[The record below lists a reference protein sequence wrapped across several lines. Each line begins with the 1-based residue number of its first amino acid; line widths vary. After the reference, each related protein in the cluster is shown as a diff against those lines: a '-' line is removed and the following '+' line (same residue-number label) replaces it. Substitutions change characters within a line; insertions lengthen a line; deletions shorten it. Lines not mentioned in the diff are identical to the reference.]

1 MTMALADLSSVLGI
15 FGGSSPTEED
25 QDKLYKEVLLMTLAR
40 ASSADS
46 NMQAVEIKSIQGIMQ
61 AETAQEISEA
71 DIRKASRPDL
81 YESANLRK
89 YLRSVQGQLDSGNKT
104 KILQALADVIKSDT
118 EISVLEVDYFN
129 RVAEALNATAAE
141 AAGLS
146 K

>member
-1 MTMALADLSSVLGI
+1 MALADLSSVLGI

-46 NMQAVEIKSIQGIMQ
+46 NMQPVEIKSIQGIMQ
-61 AETAQEISEA
+61 TETAQEISEA

>member
-1 MTMALADLSSVLGI
+1 MALADLSSVLSI
-15 FGGSSPTEED
+15 FGGSSPTEAD
-25 QDKLYKEVLLMTLAR
+25 QEKLYKEVLLMTLAR

-46 NMQAVEIKSIQGIMQ
+46 NMQPVEILSIQGIMRT
-61 AETAQEISEA
+61 ETGQDISEA

-89 YLRSVQGQLDSGNKT
+89 YLRSVQGQLESGSKS

-118 EISVLEVDYFN
+118 EISPLEIDYFN
-129 RVAEALNATAAE
+129 RVAEALSATAAE

>member
-1 MTMALADLSSVLGI
+1 MALADLSSILSI

-25 QDKLYKEVLLMTLAR
+25 QDTLYKEVLLMTLAR
-40 ASSADS
+40 ASSADT
-46 NMQAVEIKSIQGIMQ
+46 NMHPVEIKSIQGIMQ
-61 AETAQEISEA
+61 TETGQQISEA

-89 YLRSVQGQLDSGNKT
+89 YLRSVQGQLNSGNKAT
-104 KILQALADVIKSDT
+104 ILQALGDVIKSDT
-118 EISVLEVDYFN
+118 EISALEIDYFN
-129 RVAEALNATAAE
+129 RVADALNVTPAE